1 MPRNAHLHIVVTS
14 EFLESLKKQAN
25 IRDLSVSEL
34 CRQKLYD
41 NLQMDRI
48 ELMIERLLNKNERQ
62 NRS

>member
-1 MPRNAHLHIVVTS
+1 VTT
-14 EFLESLKKQAN
+14 EFLESLKKQAK
-25 IRDLSVSEL
+25 IRDLSISEL

-48 ELMIERLLNKNERQ
+48 ELMIEKLLNKNERQ